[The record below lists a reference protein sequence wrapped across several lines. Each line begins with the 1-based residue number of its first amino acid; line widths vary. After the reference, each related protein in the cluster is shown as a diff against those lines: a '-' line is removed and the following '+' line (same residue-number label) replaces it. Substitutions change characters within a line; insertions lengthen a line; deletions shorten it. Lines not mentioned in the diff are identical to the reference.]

1 MGFLVGDH
9 LMNKKGLRARI
20 EKKRLNLED
29 LPKYLREKYFA
40 DSYINIAGKKI
51 VSGVEEREF
60 EEVMEKLK
68 LMNSKEL
75 LLISGNEFRY
85 IVEKGKNSIYVKVKL
100 VSMRDFAEIWSLV
113 RGVLT

>member
-1 MGFLVGDH
+1 MK
-9 LMNKKGLRARI
+9 KKGLRARI

-51 VSGVEEREF
+51 ISGVEEREF
-60 EEVMEKLK
+60 EEAMEKLRI
-68 LMNSKEL
+68 MNSKEI

-85 IVEKGKNSIYVKVKL
+85 ITEKGKTSIYVKVKL
-100 VSMRDFAEIWSLV
+100 ISMRDFAEIWSLI
-113 RGVLT
+113 RGVLA